1 MRSMDWNP
9 VQFNIT
15 FFWTHEHL
23 IDDSYI
29 PCLLSLHFI
38 FCWKLIYGEI
48 FQGTLAIADMMIGGK
63 ITNNN
68 LYKFY
73 VSYNR
78 RNQYLDFLR
87 NEDKEQNYAKN
98 LDGWTT
104 HFRKCKYKLRFS
116 NCIAKNCVIHVPFWD
131 VQDEKRKRMKYLS
144 SEFFGWKWK
153 ADPFTDHAKLQP

>member
-1 MRSMDWNP
+1 LN
-9 VQFNIT
+9 T
-15 FFWTHEHL
+15 WTL

-48 FQGTLAIADMMIGGK
+48 FQGTLAIADMMIEGK

-98 LDGWTT
+98 LDGWTS

-116 NCIAKNCVIHVPFWD
+116 NCIALICRVIYKWIVVICKTICFTFRVKNITFMNDWIF
-131 VQDEKRKRMKYLS
+131 KTMKL
-144 SEFFGWKWK
+144 
-153 ADPFTDHAKLQP
+153 KLKKHKLL